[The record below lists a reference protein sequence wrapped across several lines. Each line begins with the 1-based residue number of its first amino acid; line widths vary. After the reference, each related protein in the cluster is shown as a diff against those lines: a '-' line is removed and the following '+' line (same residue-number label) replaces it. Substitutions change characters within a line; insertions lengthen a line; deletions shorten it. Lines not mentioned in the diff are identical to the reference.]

1 MQSAATLL
9 GVIQDR
15 GSRGLPLERVYR
27 QLFNRELYL
36 QAFAFYNV
44 GNASAVVVV
53 FFIIILALALVL
65 LHVREKTKWV

>member
-1 MQSAATLL
+1 
-9 GVIQDR
+9 
-15 GSRGLPLERVYR
+15 
-27 QLFNRELYL
+27 L